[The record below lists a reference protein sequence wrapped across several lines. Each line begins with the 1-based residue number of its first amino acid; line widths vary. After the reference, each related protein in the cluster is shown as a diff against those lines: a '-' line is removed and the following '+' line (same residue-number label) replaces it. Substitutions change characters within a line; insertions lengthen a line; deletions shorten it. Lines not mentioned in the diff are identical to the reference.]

1 MVFGTQRRGGAKSRG
16 DERGMVNDYW
26 KFEISKNDGQEEA
39 ESAGDVL
46 DSVVRFVRVSP
57 NSRKLNSH
65 GPR

>member
-1 MVFGTQRRGGAKSRG
+1 MGSG
-16 DERGMVNDYW
+16 DERGMDIDYW

-39 ESAGDVL
+39 ESVGDVL
-46 DSVVRFVRVSP
+46 DSVVRFVGVSP